1 MDRPFITWAGGGK
14 WPAFIQ
20 RPSVDLLMLRSFCNS
35 GFLIIRASSI
45 YIARSGRGLLIIK
58 LSSCWWPRGIAQ
70 ILEAHLVAS
79 TLYRYQHAVY
89 VVLGITLFSLMP
101 MRLFV
106 KLMWFL
112 RARLLSLGG
121 QWIVLLVLLVGSY
134 WFLRFIIVDG
144 RILVVCAYVNK
155 PLAC

>member
-45 YIARSGRGLLIIK
+45 YIARSGKELLIIK

-79 TLYRYQHAVY
+79 TPCHYRHAVY
-89 VVLGITLFSLMP
+89 VVLGISLFSLVAMH
-101 MRLFV
+101 LFV

-112 RARLLSLGG
+112 RARLLSLGD
-121 QWIVLLVLLVGSY
+121 QWIALLVLLVGSY

-144 RILVVCAYVNK
+144 ENIIGLRIC
-155 PLAC
+155 